1 MNAHRIF
8 IPLFLL
14 TFSLLSCSNK
24 MEINH
29 ENYKIVGKAGS
40 RGLQSVNGELVLDTL
55 YKFISFRKIE
65 GSEKYYIKFE
75 THEGKKGIFYENF
88 EQPFF
93 ELSKEYEYFKAIK
106 GLDYFVFAT
115 MKHDGKGN
123 KLEGVMDKEK
133 NIILSN
139 DYRQILYGGG
149 KYFYASNVSDR
160 KFDFFDLEGN
170 FINNRG
176 RYYYIGHTKH
186 GIIYAQKDPVGS
198 AGSIWGEEKY
208 LLDENGKEIFE
219 HPFQSITSHACH
231 IDETKIFLLLK
242 KNGANKLYY
251 PNGELISEEST
262 ETISPIGLY
271 YTKNQ
276 IDKFKSEIIEK
287 YGNKNVIAQY
297 KKDGKSFYLTY
308 EGEIFEKIN

>member
-1 MNAHRIF
+1 
-8 IPLFLL
+8 
-14 TFSLLSCSNK
+14 
-24 MEINH
+24 MEINP

-40 RGLQSVNGELVLDTL
+40 RGLLSVDGELVLDSL
-55 YKFISFRKIE
+55 YKFISIHKIDDT
-65 GSEKYYIKFE
+65 EKYYIKFA
-75 THEGKKGIFYENF
+75 THEGKKGIYHENF
-88 EQPFF
+88 EQPYF
-93 ELSKEYEYFKAIK
+93 ELSNEYEYFKAIK

-133 NIILSN
+133 NIILAN
-139 DYRQILYGGG
+139 EYRQILYGGG

-186 GIIYAQKDPVGS
+186 GIIYAQKDPLGS

-208 LLDENGKEIFE
+208 LLDENGKEIFDDS
-219 HPFQSITSHACH
+219 FQSITSHACLV
-231 IDETKIFLLLK
+231 DENKIFLLLK
-242 KNGANKLYY
+242 KNGIIKLYY
-251 PNGELISEEST
+251 PNGDLISEEST
-262 ETISPIGLY
+262 ETISPIGLH

-276 IDKFKSEIIEK
+276 IDNFKSEIIEK
-287 YGNKNVIAQY
+287 YDGKNVIAQY
-297 KKDGKSFYLTY
+297 KKDGKYFYLTY
-308 EGEIFEKIN
+308 EGERFEKIK